1 MLAQIFITFC
11 VCFMAF
17 IGGFIM
23 GTEQPKS
30 SEINTLQQKID
41 LLERENETLQE
52 ANEEWS
58 EEYDKLSKDHSVAI
72 TKLNAPD
79 SFCLPVVFVLTGMLV
94 ANAISVYFSL
104 IMSAKLK

>member
-1 MLAQIFITFC
+1 
-11 VCFMAF
+11 
-17 IGGFIM
+17 M

-30 SEINTLQQKID
+30 HEINTLQQKIN

-58 EEYDKLSKDHSVAI
+58 EEYDKLSKDHYAAL
-72 TKLNAPD
+72 TKLNTAD
-79 SFCLPVVFVLTGMLV
+79 SFCVPVICVLVGMLV
-94 ANAISVYFSL
+94 ANALSVYFSL

>member
-1 MLAQIFITFC
+1 MGADQPPSQDIT
-11 VCFMAF
+11 
-17 IGGFIM
+17 
-23 GTEQPKS
+23 
-30 SEINTLQQKID
+30 TLEQKIS

-58 EEYDKLSKDHSVAI
+58 EEYDKLSKDHTNAL

-79 SFCLPVVFVLTGMLV
+79 TFCLPIVFVLTGMIV
-94 ANAISVYFSL
+94 ANALSVYFSL